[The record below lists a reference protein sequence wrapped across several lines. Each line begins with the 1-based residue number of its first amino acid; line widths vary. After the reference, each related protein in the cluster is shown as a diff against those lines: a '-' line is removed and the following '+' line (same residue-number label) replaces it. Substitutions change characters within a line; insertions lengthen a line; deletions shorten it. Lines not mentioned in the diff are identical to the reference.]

1 MTAFSRLQRQFAGHL
16 RDPGQV
22 PAPTGVGERRMAVY
36 RELAFNNVANL
47 LAASFPVLRSL
58 QPAGGWQQ
66 LVRAWYRGHRARTP
80 LFPALGGE
88 FVHWLEQSRALPDWQ
103 VELAD
108 YEWTAIRAGNDPA
121 DIDQIPHDPVG
132 DLMAGRPLL
141 SPLVWPLRY
150 RHAVHRAGSAAG
162 DRDLAA
168 SLAGPTC
175 LIIVRDRRDQVG
187 FLATNAL
194 TLQLVERLRQDGGR
208 RCGRAL
214 LQDLASASGIEAETM
229 LAAGGDILLRLRRR
243 DIILGTAAAVTAG
256 TDRHG

>member
-1 MTAFSRLQRQFAGHL
+1 
-16 RDPGQV
+16 
-22 PAPTGVGERRMAVY
+22 MAVY

-47 LAASFPVLRSL
+47 LAASFPVLRSSSP
-58 QPAGGWQQ
+58 PAAGSSWCGPGT
-66 LVRAWYRGHRARTP
+66 ADTGHGHRCPRP
-80 LFPALGGE
+80 GGE